1 MSLWTPQGEH
11 DIPEETPS
19 EGDAISDVGELPG
32 FDDLSPDEQEQA
44 RAMAAELADARKR
57 LSEAPAAE
65 VIANHVMG
73 IYELAAI
80 HLSNQPPSIDEAK
93 VAIDAMAGIMSSLSG
108 RLGQNES
115 VLREALQ
122 QIQVAFVQ
130 ISDTEK
136 TPEQPESGDAS
147 EAEDT

>member
-19 EGDAISDVGELPG
+19 EGEAISDVGELPG